1 MDVIKE
7 TCTQNSTMKVVHQS
21 NGTKYTLYFTR
32 FDYENNHP
40 LRNIINDEITRNQ
53 FDCRL
58 ALPRFGYKWL
68 VALEFWNTWMWVDH
82 KNGLPHYT
90 YVREKMNLR
99 SDTDAQAV
107 VDAIQSQLF
116 QAE

>member
-7 TCTQNSTMKVVHQS
+7 THKQNSTMKVVHQS

-32 FDYENNHP
+32 FDYENNLFMGISSHH
-40 LRNIINDEITRNQ
+40 
-53 FDCRL
+53 
-58 ALPRFGYKWL
+58 FGYKWL

>member
-7 TCTQNSTMKVVHQS
+7 TRTQNSTMKVVHQS

-40 LRNIINDEITRNQ
+40 LRNIVNDEIAR
-53 FDCRL
+53 
-58 ALPRFGYKWL
+58 AYFGYKWL
-68 VALEFWNTWMWVDH
+68 VALEFWNTWMWVDS

>member
-7 TCTQNSTMKVVHQS
+7 TRTQNSTIKVVHQS

-32 FDYENNHP
+32 FDYEYFTRFDYEYNHP
-40 LRNIINDEITRNQ
+40 LT
-53 FDCRL
+53 L
-58 ALPRFGYKWL
+58 SFGYKWL
-68 VALEFWNTWMWVDH
+68 VALEFWNTWMWVDS

>member
-32 FDYENNHP
+32 FDYEDNHP
-40 LRNIINDEITRNQ
+40 LTPSYIY
-53 FDCRL
+53 
-58 ALPRFGYKWL
+58 FGYKWL
-68 VALEFWNTWMWVDH
+68 VALEFWNTWMWVDS
-82 KNGLPHYT
+82 KNGLPHYS

-116 QAE
+116 QAK